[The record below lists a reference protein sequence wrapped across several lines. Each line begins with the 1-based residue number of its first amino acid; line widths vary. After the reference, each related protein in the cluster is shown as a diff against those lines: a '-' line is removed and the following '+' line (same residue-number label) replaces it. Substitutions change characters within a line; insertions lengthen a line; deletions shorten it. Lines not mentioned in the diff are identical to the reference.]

1 MDITTRV
8 KVHCR
13 VAYVRINKP
22 VSFRDGATEKYSLTC
37 IIDKEDQD
45 TIDAINNA
53 IYEAQRIGIDKKWDG
68 SMPDDIKSPLRDG
81 DADRPDDETYKGK
94 YFISASTIQKP
105 VVVDK
110 QVHIVNDPRM
120 VYSGCYC
127 NVILEF
133 YPFRSPAVD
142 GIAAE
147 LGNIQFV
154 KDGEPLGFQNR
165 LNNEFEVI
173 A

>member
-8 KVHCR
+8 KVPCR

-22 VSFRDGATEKYSLTC
+22 ASFRDGATEKYSLTC

-45 TIDAINNA
+45 TVDAIRNA
-53 IYEAQRIGIDKKWDG
+53 IFEAERIGIDKKWDG
-68 SMPDDIKSPLRDG
+68 SRPDNIKSPLRDG
-81 DADRPDDETYKGK
+81 DTDRPDDETYKGK
-94 YFISASTIQKP
+94 YFLSASTITKP
-105 VVVDK
+105 LVVDQ
-110 QVHIVNDPRM
+110 QVRLVSDPRT

-133 YPFRSPAVD
+133 YPFRSPEVD
-142 GIAAE
+142 GVAAE

-154 KDGEPLGFQNR
+154 KAGDPLGYQNR
-165 LNNEFEVI
+165 LNSEFEVI